1 MDGNYT
7 EMFEQVAENSAVN
20 VEVSTFWLPSDMQ
33 TFVLQLAL
41 VFGGS
46 AVAVAAFW
54 MMGQFAKSSSNSAEE
69 GGD

>member
-1 MDGNYT
+1 MEENYT
-7 EMFEQVAENSAVN
+7 KMFGKVAENSAVN
-20 VEVSTFWLPSDMQ
+20 VDVSTFWLPSDMQ

-54 MMGQFAKSSSNSAEE
+54 MMGQFAKSSSNSTE
-69 GGD
+69 GE